1 MHIGNSETGSKLSK
15 LPGAIR
21 DKGHLT
27 HYDEEEADLL
37 PKKESKK
44 YKSSDLRN
52 E

>member
-15 LPGAIR
+15 LPVAIR
-21 DKGHLT
+21 DKGHLI
-27 HYDEEEADLL
+27 HHDEEEADLL
-37 PKKESKK
+37 PPKRVKK